1 MNEKQKIFA
10 AGTVVGAATGF
21 GMASFLLM
29 LGALYMA
36 PQLLD
41 TMKQE
46 AMVLHPPSQV
56 QSAPLLFENPLFPM
70 ESATDRS
77 AGETQ
82 AVRVIHVRAVQ
93 GGGIGGPVTESG
105 IPLPNVPNVPVLPPQ
120 PMQTDET
127 SLPSPAIVAS
137 APEMLSGVSSSAIS
151 EPSTAP
157 VLVKPAQKEAA
168 ASESA
173 EERIVFLGEPEKSSQ
188 TP

>member
-77 AGETQ
+77 EGETQ
-82 AVRVIHVRAVQ
+82 AGRVIHVRAVQ
-93 GGGIGGPVTESG
+93 GGHWRPRHRKR
-105 IPLPNVPNVPVLPPQ
+105 N
-120 PMQTDET
+120 
-127 SLPSPAIVAS
+127 PAAQCS
-137 APEMLSGVSSSAIS
+137 ECASSA
-151 EPSTAP
+151 
-157 VLVKPAQKEAA
+157 AA
-168 ASESA
+168 ADA
-173 EERIVFLGEPEKSSQ
+173 DGRNVFAVTGHRCFGS
-188 TP
+188 

>member
-56 QSAPLLFENPLFPM
+56 QSAPLLFENPSFPM
-70 ESATDRS
+70 ESAADS
-77 AGETQ
+77 PEGETQ
-82 AVRVIHVRAVQ
+82 AGRVIHVRAVQ
-93 GGGIGGPVTESG
+93 GGALAAPSQKAESRFQMSRTCQFCHRSRCRRTKR
-105 IPLPNVPNVPVLPPQ
+105 LCRH
-120 PMQTDET
+120 
-127 SLPSPAIVAS
+127 LPS
-137 APEMLSGVSSSAIS
+137 L
-151 EPSTAP
+151 
-157 VLVKPAQKEAA
+157 LRLLKC
-168 ASESA
+168 
-173 EERIVFLGEPEKSSQ
+173 
-188 TP
+188 